1 MPAVGDNIAGRACA
15 RWTVT
20 RPLGRHIGDR
30 FIVKADT
37 RGLGEGAAGKI
48 VEKMDLKGLAA
59 KGS

>member
-1 MPAVGDNIAGRACA
+1 MLAVGDNIAGLACA

-20 RPLGRHIGDR
+20 RLLGRHIGDR

-37 RGLGEGAAGKI
+37 RDWAREV
-48 VEKMDLKGLAA
+48 VEKRDLKGLRA